1 MTIDDLDEVR
11 ISKDLM
17 LDDSSGKIIPIGS
30 IHINELLGVT
40 IEKGAS
46 DLHISVHLP
55 PIIRVDGEL
64 QQTEYQ
70 RLTTDEA
77 QRLIYSILS
86 SDQIEN
92 LERTHELDFCYSV
105 PGIARF
111 RCNVYLE
118 RGLIAAALRVIPD
131 NIPSLEQL
139 GMPLVLRDLT
149 RKKSGLILVTGPTGC
164 GKSTTIASMI
174 DFINSERGVHIMTIE
189 DPIEYLHRHK
199 KCMVH
204 QRELKSDTYSFDSA
218 LRAILREDP
227 DVLLIGEMRDL
238 ETISAAVTLAETG
251 HLVFATLHTRN
262 APQTIDRIVDVFP
275 PYQQE
280 QIKVQLSNSLEAVIA
295 QQLVPRIGGGRCAIA
310 EVMVATS
317 GIRNLI
323 RESKTY
329 QIYSAM
335 ETGSQYGMRTMDKG
349 LADAYRDGAI
359 TYKDAASR
367 AIDNENFL
375 RLLRSY

>member
-1 MTIDDLDEVR
+1 MHL
-11 ISKDLM
+11 
-17 LDDSSGKIIPIGS
+17 
-30 IHINELLGVT
+30 NELLSIT
-40 IEKGAS
+40 IEEGAS
-46 DLHISVHLP
+46 DLHISVDLP
-55 PIIRVDGEL
+55 PIIRVDGKLL
-64 QQTEYQ
+64 QTKYH
-70 RLTTDEA
+70 RLTNGNA
-77 QRLIYSILS
+77 QRLIYGILS
-86 SDQIEN
+86 SNQIED
-92 LERTHELDFCYSV
+92 LERTHELDFCYAV

-111 RCNVYLE
+111 RCNVYIE

-139 GMPLVLRDLT
+139 RMPVVLHELT
-149 RKKSGLILVTGPTGC
+149 RKNSGLILVTGPTGS

-174 DFINSERGVHIMTIE
+174 DFINNERNVHIMTIE
-189 DPIEYLHRHK
+189 DPIEYLHKHR

-204 QRELKSDTYSFDSA
+204 QRELKSDTYSFVSA
-218 LRAILREDP
+218 LRALLREDP

-275 PYQQE
+275 PHQQE
-280 QIKVQLSNSLEAVIA
+280 QIKVQLSNTLEAVIA
-295 QQLVPRIGGGRCAIA
+295 QQLVPRIGGGRCAIT
-310 EVMVATS
+310 EVMIATA

-323 RESKTY
+323 RESKTF

-335 ETGSQYGMRTMDKG
+335 ETGSQFGMCTMDKG
-349 LADAYRDGAI
+349 LADAYRDGII
-359 TYKDAASR
+359 TYKDAVSR

-375 RLLRSY
+375 RLLRGY

>member
-1 MTIDDLDEVR
+1 M
-11 ISKDLM
+11 
-17 LDDSSGKIIPIGS
+17 
-30 IHINELLGVT
+30 HINELLAVT
-40 IEKGAS
+40 IEIGAS
-46 DLHISVHLP
+46 DLHISVDLP

-64 QQTEYQ
+64 RQTEYE
-70 RLTTDEA
+70 RLSSDDA

-92 LERTHELDFCYSV
+92 LERTHELDFCYAV

-111 RCNVYLE
+111 RCNVYIE

-139 GMPLVLRDLT
+139 GMPAVLKELS
-149 RKKSGLILVTGPTGC
+149 RKNSGLILVTGPTGS

-174 DFINSERGVHIMTIE
+174 DFINSERNVHILTIE
-189 DPIEYLHRHK
+189 DPIEYLHKHK
-199 KCMVH
+199 KCMIH
-204 QRELKSDTYSFDSA
+204 QRELKTDTFSFVSA

-238 ETISAAVTLAETG
+238 ETIAAAVTLAETG

-262 APQTIDRIVDVFP
+262 APQTIDRVVDVFP
-275 PYQQE
+275 PHQQE
-280 QIKVQLSNSLEAVIA
+280 QIKVQLSNTLEAVIA
-295 QQLVPRIGGGRCAIA
+295 QQLVPRIGGGRCAIT
-310 EVMVATS
+310 EVMVATA

-323 RESKTY
+323 RESKTF

-349 LADAYRDGAI
+349 LADAYRDGVI
-359 TYKDAASR
+359 TYKDASVR
-367 AIDNENFL
+367 AIDGENFL
-375 RLLRSY
+375 RLLRGY